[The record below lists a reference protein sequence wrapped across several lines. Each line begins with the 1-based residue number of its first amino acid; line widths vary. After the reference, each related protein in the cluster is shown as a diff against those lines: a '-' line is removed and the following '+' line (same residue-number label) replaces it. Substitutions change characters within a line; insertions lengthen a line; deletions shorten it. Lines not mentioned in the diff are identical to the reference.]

1 MFELLFAAAAVA
13 TIADFVLALWVE
25 FKRKRKNGGGGKKKS
40 Q

>member
-13 TIADFVLALWVE
+13 TIANLLLDVWVE
-25 FKRKRKNGGGGKKKS
+25 IKRKRKNGRGGKKKS